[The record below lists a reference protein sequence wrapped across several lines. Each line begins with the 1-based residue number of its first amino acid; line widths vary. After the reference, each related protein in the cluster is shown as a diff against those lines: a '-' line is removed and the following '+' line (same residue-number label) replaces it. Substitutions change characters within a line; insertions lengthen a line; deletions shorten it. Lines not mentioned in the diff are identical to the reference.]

1 MSTVAE
7 VRIWDRMV
15 GAVAVDA
22 PGEPAAFEY
31 AEEFRDSGLQVAP
44 LTMPLGDAIYR
55 FPALPYGTFL
65 GLPGML
71 ADALPDRFGNAVLDA
86 WLATQ
91 GRRPGEIDAVERL
104 CYTGA
109 RGMGALE
116 FRPTRGPH
124 ARNSSPV
131 RVDALVALASE
142 VLRGRSGLRAS
153 LADPVRKEALREI
166 LRVGSSAGGA
176 RAKAVIAWNP
186 VSGEVRSGQVAVP
199 DGFEH
204 WLLKFDGVSNNRDHD
219 LELPLGY
226 GATEYAYSLMARA
239 SGITMS
245 DCRLFEE
252 NGRRHFMTRRFDR
265 LPDGGKLHLQSLGAL
280 AHLDYNAAGAHG
292 YEQALLVVRRLEL
305 GMGAVEEQ
313 FRRMCFNVVARNQDD
328 HVKNIGFLMDRSGQ
342 WSLAPAFDLTYAYNP
357 DGDWTARHQMT
368 LNGKRDDFTR
378 EDFEAVAAAASMKRG
393 RSDAILD
400 EVIGTAARWPEFAAQ
415 AGVSEAT
422 AEAIGAS
429 HRLTLG

>member
-7 VRIWDRMV
+7 VRIWDHMV
-15 GAVAVDA
+15 GAVAVQG

-31 AEEFRDSGLQVAP
+31 AEDFRASGLQVAP
-44 LTMPLGDAIYR
+44 LMMPLGDTVYR
-55 FPALPYGTFL
+55 FPALPPDTFL

-91 GRRPGEIDAVERL
+91 GRMPGEIDAVERL

-109 RGMGALE
+109 RAMGALE
-116 FRPTRGPH
+116 FRPQRGPH
-124 ARNSSPV
+124 ARKSSPV
-131 RVDALVALASE
+131 HIDALVELAGD
-142 VLRGRSGLRAS
+142 VLRGREGLRAS

-176 RAKAVIAWNP
+176 RAKAVIAWHP
-186 VSGEVRSGQVAVP
+186 DTGEVRSGQVKAP

-204 WLLKFDGVSNNRDHD
+204 WLLKFDGVPNNKDHD
-219 LELPLGY
+219 LTLPLGY
-226 GATEYAYSLMARA
+226 GAIEYAYARMARA
-239 SGITMS
+239 AGIEMS

-265 LPDGGKLHLQSLGAL
+265 LADGGKLHLQSLAAL

-305 GMGAVEEQ
+305 GMDAVE
-313 FRRMCFNVVARNQDD
+313 D
-328 HVKNIGFLMDRSGQ
+328 
-342 WSLAPAFDLTYAYNP
+342 P
-357 DGDWTARHQMT
+357 DGAWTARHQMT
-368 LNGKRDDFTR
+368 LNGKRDGFTHA
-378 EDFEAVAAAASMKRG
+378 DLEAVAAGASMKRG
-393 RSDAILD
+393 RASAVLAEVLDA
-400 EVIGTAARWPEFAAQ
+400 ARRWPEFAAE
-415 AGVSEAT
+415 AGVDESRAAAVAAT
-422 AEAIGAS
+422 
-429 HRLTLG
+429 HRLELPA